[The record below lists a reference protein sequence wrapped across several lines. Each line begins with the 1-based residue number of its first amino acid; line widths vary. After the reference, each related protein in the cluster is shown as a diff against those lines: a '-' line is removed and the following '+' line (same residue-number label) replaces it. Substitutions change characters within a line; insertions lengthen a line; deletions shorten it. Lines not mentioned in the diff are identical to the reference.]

1 MARIDV
7 PFVVEKQ
14 HITQPTREALV
25 SGGQNYFYATF
36 TICDKW
42 DDIYDLKAVFVRE
55 NVEKLIDITEGDNGL
70 ECQIPWEVMADK
82 GSFQVGIF
90 GGDRLLTD
98 YAFVIVKQGCV
109 VDGETPLPPTPDWF
123 NKIEE
128 QLKNGGSGGSI
139 IVDQFLSEESE
150 NAVANKV
157 VTKKINVL
165 SQDVDSA
172 NGGVGYLMDEVVG
185 IRQQINTHAHFKGY
199 FSTNEKIQAT
209 VATPNDF
216 AYSAESGTKWVYDEV
231 EGWQDTG
238 VPVPDQ
244 MTPASDVTPLVNGE
258 ASVGEENAYAR
269 GDHRHPS
276 DPSKVDKTEFNGLKS
291 DISTALDAIIE
302 IQNSLIGGGA

>member
-25 SGGQNYFYATF
+25 SGGRNYFYATF

-70 ECQIPWEVMADK
+70 ECQIPWEVMVDK

-123 NKIEE
+123 DKIEE
-128 QLKNGGSGGSI
+128 QLKNGGDI
-139 IVDQFLSEESE
+139 TVDQYLDAESE
-150 NAVANKV
+150 NAIANKV
-157 VTKKINVL
+157 VTNWVRTIDTEVANTMNDVL
-165 SQDVDSA
+165 AVRTDVI
-172 NGGVGYLMDEVVG
+172 G
-185 IRQQINTHAHFKGY
+185 IQEQINQHAHFKGY
-199 FSTNEKIQAT
+199 VSTNDEIYHIE
-209 VATPNDF
+209 ATPNDF
-216 AYSAESGTKWVYDEV
+216 AYSAETGTVFVYVNEIVGWV
-231 EGWQDTG
+231 DTEE
-238 VPVPDQ
+238 PVPDQ
-244 MTPASDVTPLVNGE
+244 MTPASDT
-258 ASVGEENAYAR
+258 
-269 GDHRHPS
+269 
-276 DPSKVDKTEFNGLKS
+276 
-291 DISTALDAIIE
+291 
-302 IQNSLIGGGA
+302 